1 MDGQTIK
8 NSTGRYPVE
17 SLVIRMTENQRAVLQ
32 EAIDT
37 YGKDNQLWMV
47 IEEMSELAKE
57 ICKNKRGQDNE
68 DQIADEIADV
78 TIMLEQAK
86 MIFGNADQ
94 VEKQIQYKVNRL
106 KFRLSPKMT
115 KYLHGVY
122 GRETGTELKPLELP
136 KWKCELCGQE
146 KGVLRLYLSD
156 WEGWA
161 CLECIDQIGKS
172 APRRYVASGEQTEP
186 TE

>member
-1 MDGQTIK
+1 MNEDVVSRQSVIDAVK
-8 NSTGRYPVE
+8 KCKCMHIFELAEVIPAI
-17 SLVIRMTENQRAVLQ
+17 SLLPAIDTVTSCTNMADSQKAILQ

-57 ICKNKRGQDNE
+57 ICKNIRRQDNE
-68 DQIADEIADV
+68 AQIADEIADV

-106 KFRLSPKMT
+106 KFRLS
-115 KYLHGVY
+115 L
-122 GRETGTELKPLELP
+122 
-136 KWKCELCGQE
+136 E
-146 KGVLRLYLSD
+146 KGKTKRIVSD
-156 WEGWA
+156 EGFV
-161 CLECIDQIGKS
+161 
-172 APRRYVASGEQTEP
+172 RYCEGDASVESPKKAALGGDTSDA
-186 TE
+186 